1 MPTAI
6 YAGSFDPPTLGHQD
20 LILRASGLFSR
31 LIVAVGVNTEKA
43 TLFTSDE
50 RIEMLREICVGLDNV
65 EVAHFSG
72 LLVEFARE
80 KGARI
85 LVRGLRAVSDFEH
98 EFQMSLTNRTLAPEI
113 ETAFLMATA
122 EQMFVSSSIV
132 KEVARYGGDVS
143 RLVPPFVAARLKAKF
158 DPG

>member
-6 YAGSFDPPTLGHQD
+6 YAGSFDPPTLGHQE
-20 LILRASGLFSR
+20 LIRRAAGLFSQVV
-31 LIVAVGVNTEKA
+31 VAVGVNSEKQS
-43 TLFTSDE
+43 LFSPKE
-50 RIEMLREICVGLDNV
+50 RVEMLSEITSQLDNV
-65 EVAHFSG
+65 EVTQFDG
-72 LLVEFARE
+72 LLVEFARA

-85 LVRGLRAVSDFEH
+85 LLRGLRAVSDFEH

-122 EQMFVSSSIV
+122 EHMFVSSNIV

-143 RLVPPFVAARLKAKF
+143 KLVPPLVVARLKQKHRN
-158 DPG
+158 G